1 MKLLAGGLTALSGT
15 RTEARDLSIG
25 YFAQHQLEQ
34 ISVSDSPLTNLK
46 RFGAARAARAT
57 EQELRDYLGSFGF
70 RGARVFEPIAP
81 FSGGEKAR
89 LVLALV
95 AYLRPNLMLLDEPT
109 NHLDLEMR
117 QALTVALQEYN
128 GAVVLVSHDRH
139 LLRTVADELYVVHDG
154 RAEPFDGDLED
165 YAKWLAESASSAA
178 AAKASQEPLAANR
191 GGGGSGELAARA
203 ADKSESAEERK
214 QRKREEAERRNRL
227 TPLRAAVEK
236 CEKELERLT
245 RLQAEI
251 QAQLESPDIYVE
263 GAKDRLRQLTEQQ
276 GRLTR
281 EVEQVEAQWLEHSER
296 LESETRRA

>member
-1 MKLLAGGLTALSGT
+1 M
-15 RTEARDLSIG
+15 
-25 YFAQHQLEQ
+25 
-34 ISVSDSPLTNLK
+34 NLK

-57 EQELRDYLGSFGF
+57 EQELRDYLASFGF
-70 RGARVFEPIAP
+70 RGDRVFEPIAP

-117 QALTVALQEYN
+117 QALTVALQEYE

-139 LLRTVADELYVVHDG
+139 LLRTVADELYVVHAG
-154 RAEPFDGDLED
+154 RAEPFEGDLDD
-165 YAKWLAESASSAA
+165 YAKWLAETDSASSAA
-178 AAKASQEPLAANR
+178 AKAAGSASKGNTAGSAASR
-191 GGGGSGELAARA
+191 APQAPSKAALSAENGTLPGA
-203 ADKSESAEERK
+203 AATHASPAEKSESAEERK

-251 QAQLESPDIYVE
+251 HAQLESPEIYTE
-263 GAKDRLRQLTEQQ
+263 GSKDRLRQLTEQQ
-276 GRLTR
+276 GRLAR
-281 EVEQVEAQWLEHSER
+281 ELEQVESQWLEHSER
-296 LESETRRA
+296 LESETRRV